1 MRKTDH
7 QQPAPDESLKMAHQV
22 INSSWQIL
30 KRHHDNTQWDILLK
44 DLDSLVN
51 EYRGKPALETLA
63 YNIALGVYDFLG
75 FCAAAPGE
83 RRPASGT
90 KEK

>member
-7 QQPAPDESLKMAHQV
+7 QQPAQDESLKMAHQV

-30 KRHHDNTQWDILLK
+30 KRHHDNTQWDTLLK
-44 DLDSLVN
+44 DLDSLIN
-51 EYRGKPALETLA
+51 EYQGKPALETLA

-83 RRPASGT
+83 RRPASGI

>member
-1 MRKTDH
+1 MRKADLP
-7 QQPAPDESLKMAHQV
+7 QPAQDELKAAHQV

-30 KRHHDNTQWDILLK
+30 KRHHTNTQWDTLLK

-75 FCAAAPGE
+75 TCAADPGE
-83 RRPASGT
+83 AAPASGN
-90 KEK
+90 K